1 MNNRVARFYPGQF
14 STPPDLLHV
23 VIPRTEIIAEMA
35 LRGEH
40 ATLNDVCLAVAIVAD
55 AIGQAQGIVED

>member
-1 MNNRVARFYPGQF
+1 MNNRVARFYPEQF
-14 STPPDLLHV
+14 STPP
-23 VIPRTEIIAEMA
+23 EIIAEMA

-40 ATLNDVCLAVAIVAD
+40 AMLNDVCLAVAIVAD